1 MTDQARN
8 GRRVCVWCRTVAFS
22 AVALRCC
29 LALAL
34 LGGASGCASSPA
46 TLSSGV
52 VHVSFTTDE
61 TCGFSNPYT
70 VEARGCRR
78 LDAKAVMC
86 KGFGIIDGV
95 LFAGGCEA
103 PAELE
108 VLETQGTMPLS
119 PPRGEPAPVQA
130 LAPEDDPASLS
141 EPIEPAKTSDEPAPE
156 VKKKARS
163 SSKKTKKSAK
173 RKKR

>member
-1 MTDQARN
+1 MVPA
-8 GRRVCVWCRTVAFS
+8 VAYS
-22 AVALRCC
+22 AVPVRCC
-29 LALAL
+29 VAWAL
-34 LGGASGCASSPA
+34 LGWVSGCAPSPA

-78 LDAKAVMC
+78 LDQKAVMC

-108 VLETQGTMPLS
+108 VLETQGTLPLS
-119 PPRGEPAPVQA
+119 PPRGEPPPEPPAAEESDPLSAVSTEPV
-130 LAPEDDPASLS
+130 
-141 EPIEPAKTSDEPAPE
+141 EPAKASDEPAP
-156 VKKKARS
+156 KKARAS
-163 SSKKTKKSAK
+163 SRKGKTKKSSR
-173 RKKR
+173 RKKRQ